1 MWNRLGGVG
10 VLVAVTIGISGCT
23 PKPPAIDTAAGDA
36 AFRVVVDDVLNDLF
50 RRHPSTATDLGVH
63 TFDSAIED
71 YSAAAVAAE
80 IASTKA
86 FRERLRAIAPE
97 ALSAPRQLDR
107 EQLLHAMDASLLQD
121 DVIKPWARDPDVYSS
136 GLTRTAYVM
145 IKRRFAPTE
154 ERLAQLVARLD
165 AMPAVLLEARRNLQ
179 QPPRVYTQIAIDQ
192 LDGNRAFF
200 RTAVLEAFPDVK
212 DAALHRTLAASVDR
226 VVAALGDYKTWL
238 QKDLLPRST
247 GSFAYGEATY
257 RARLEAEEMITLP
270 LDRILTMAEAD
281 LRKNQAAFADTA
293 RKIDPSKTPSA
304 LLDMITRDHPPA
316 SRLLSTTQQ
325 ELDAIARFLSEH
337 GIVTIPEAV
346 SATVAETPPFMRAT
360 TTASMDIP
368 GPYEKLA
375 TEAYYNMTLPDPS
388 WPKATQDEFMSQ
400 WYYPAITNVSVHEVW
415 PGHYLQFLYLKSQTS
430 DVRKV
435 FGTASNSEG
444 WAHYVEQMMI
454 DEGFHADDPRYRLAQ
469 LQDALLRDVRC
480 IVGIRMHTQGMSVE
494 EAAKMFER
502 EAYQPAPVAESEA
515 KRGTSDATYG
525 YYTLGKLMILKL
537 RDDYRAKMGSAYTL
551 RGFHDAFIANGP
563 IALPLVRKA
572 MLGADAGEPF

>member
-145 IKRRFAPTE
+145 IKRRFAPPE

-257 RARLEAEEMITLP
+257 RARLHWMASNGAPEESRMYQYSL
-270 LDRILTMAEAD
+270 
-281 LRKNQAAFADTA
+281 LRFF
-293 RKIDPSKTPSA
+293 R
-304 LLDMITRDHPPA
+304 
-316 SRLLSTTQQ
+316 
-325 ELDAIARFLSEH
+325 
-337 GIVTIPEAV
+337 
-346 SATVAETPPFMRAT
+346 T
-360 TTASMDIP
+360 TTRSAVLS
-368 GPYEKLA
+368 
-375 TEAYYNMTLPDPS
+375 PS
-388 WPKATQDEFMSQ
+388 
-400 WYYPAITNVSVHEVW
+400 
-415 PGHYLQFLYLKSQTS
+415 
-430 DVRKV
+430 
-435 FGTASNSEG
+435 
-444 WAHYVEQMMI
+444 
-454 DEGFHADDPRYRLAQ
+454 
-469 LQDALLRDVRC
+469 
-480 IVGIRMHTQGMSVE
+480 
-494 EAAKMFER
+494 
-502 EAYQPAPVAESEA
+502 
-515 KRGTSDATYG
+515 
-525 YYTLGKLMILKL
+525 
-537 RDDYRAKMGSAYTL
+537 
-551 RGFHDAFIANGP
+551 
-563 IALPLVRKA
+563 
-572 MLGADAGEPF
+572 